1 MGFKVYLRKEKGK
14 KENFAKKIPVK
25 LLGFYCLKCCPRK
38 ASPLV
43 WSREGASLVH

>member
-43 WSREGASLVH
+43 